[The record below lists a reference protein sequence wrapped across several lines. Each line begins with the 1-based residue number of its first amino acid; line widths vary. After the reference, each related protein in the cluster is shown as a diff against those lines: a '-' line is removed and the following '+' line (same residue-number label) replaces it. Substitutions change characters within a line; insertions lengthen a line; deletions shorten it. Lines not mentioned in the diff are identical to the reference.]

1 MIDHFIYGYG
11 VLAATIP
18 IGMIDLAVAFLLE
31 QYQCHTWIEL
41 IEVVSGASGHFIYG
55 YGVWLGA
62 RVAQQA
68 AFDSR
73 TTGSHHF
80 YSC

>member
-1 MIDHFIYGYG
+1 
-11 VLAATIP
+11 
-18 IGMIDLAVAFLLE
+18 LLE
-31 QYQCHTWIEL
+31 QYQRHTWIES
-41 IEVVSGASGHFIYG
+41 IEVVSGASGIVDHLLWEMIDHFIYG

-62 RVAQQA
+62 RVAQA